1 MSITIDI
8 CHICLEKKVEFNK
21 LDICNNV
28 DCDGYIC
35 YNCWNNIYK
44 NNINKCPICYTNL
57 EDTIIITE
65 RNYSFELDIN
75 IKKILYNILEYLSFY
90 CIGTF
95 CLFIIFLIFFDIHKI
110 LNDIKIYYYMISLIF
125 NPILGFIVW
134 YGILISS
141 FKFVEF
147 IKDISDKNND
157 SDNNSDSDND
167 IDIDIY
173 IENMLNM

>member
-28 DCDGYIC
+28 DCNGYIC
-35 YNCWNNIYK
+35 NDCWNDIYI
-44 NNINKCPICYTNL
+44 NDINKCPICYTNI
-57 EDTIIITE
+57 EDINIRE
-65 RNYSFELDIN
+65 NNYSFELDIN
-75 IKKILYNILEYLSFY
+75 IKKLSYNILGYLSFY
-90 CIGTF
+90 SIGTS
-95 CLFIIFLIFFDIHKI
+95 CLFIIFLIFFDIHKF
-110 LNDIKIYYYMISLIF
+110 LNDINIYYYIISLIF

-134 YGILISS
+134 YGILISF

-147 IKDISDKNND
+147 IKDISDKDNY
-157 SDNNSDSDND
+157 SDSDSDND

-173 IENMLNM
+173 IENMLNI